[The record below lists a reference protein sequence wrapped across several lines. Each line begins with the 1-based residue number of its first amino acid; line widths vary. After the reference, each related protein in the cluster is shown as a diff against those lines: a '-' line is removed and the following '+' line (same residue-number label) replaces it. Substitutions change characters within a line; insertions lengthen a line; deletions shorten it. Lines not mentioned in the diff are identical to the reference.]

1 MEVVLTTFETAR
13 KDIDELNGVD
23 WDCVIVDEVHR
34 IKAPKSKVTLALK
47 SLRCR
52 RRIGLTGTL
61 LQNKYEE
68 LWCVLD
74 WANPGC
80 LGSIR
85 SFRESYVDPIERG
98 LVVDASKGNLAK
110 ARNLLKDLEEEKA
123 RWVLRRTKDKTVAD
137 QLPTKVDQVVYC
149 QPSSFQLSL
158 FRAFHESEDLKFVL
172 NAGRPCPCGSLDARK
187 DCCDAGTP
195 LREMM
200 LRFINLFLKA
210 SNHVALLLPHNTASE
225 RQAEE
230 GAKYCEVALRN
241 SELLD
246 ERKRGS
252 FETLSNPKYSG
263 KMKVRA
269 RGPAIREDL
278 KNLSTNYRHRIAG
291 APGVAGG
298 PEGGGRTR

>member
-1 MEVVLTTFETAR
+1 MFIYFFSARNDRERTLQQARIGRVEVVLTTFETAR
-13 KDIDELNGVD
+13 KDMDALNGVD
-23 WDCVIVDEVHR
+23 WDCVVVDEVHR
-34 IKAPKSKVTLALK
+34 IKDPKSKVTEALK

-52 RRIGLTGTL
+52 RRVGLTGTL
-61 LQNKYEE
+61 LQNKYDE

-80 LGSIR
+80 LGSPR
-85 SFRESYVDPIERG
+85 SFREIYVGPIERG
-98 LVVDASKGNLAK
+98 LVVDASKGDLAR
-110 ARNLLKDLEEEKA
+110 ARNLLASLEEEKA

-149 QPSSFQLSL
+149 QPSPFQLGL
-158 FRAFHESEDLKFVL
+158 FRAFHESEDLKAVL
-172 NAGRPCPCGSLDARK
+172 NANRPCPCGSLQLRK
-187 DCCDAGTP
+187 DCCDADLD
-195 LREMM
+195 LREMR

-210 SNHVALLLPHNTASE
+210 SNHVALLLPSNTASE

-252 FETLSNPKYSG
+252 FETLSDPKYSG
-263 KMKVRA
+263 KMKVR
-269 RGPAIREDL
+269 PC
-278 KNLSTNYRHRIAG
+278 H
-291 APGVAGG
+291 V
-298 PEGGGRTR
+298 GR

>member
-34 IKAPKSKVTLALK
+34 IKDPKSKVTMALK

-80 LGSIR
+80 LSSLR
-85 SFRESYVDPIERG
+85 SFRESYVEPIERG
-98 LVVDASKGNLAK
+98 LVVDASKGKLAR
-110 ARNLLKDLEEEKA
+110 ARNLLKALEEEKA

-149 QPSSFQLSL
+149 QPSSFQLGL

-172 NAGRPCPCGSLDARK
+172 NAGKPCHCGSLVARK
-187 DCCDAGTP
+187 DCCDAGMP
-195 LREMM
+195 LREMR

-263 KMKVRA
+263 KMKVQ
-269 RGPAIREDL
+269 
-278 KNLSTNYRHRIAG
+278 
-291 APGVAGG
+291 
-298 PEGGGRTR
+298 